1 LPRYLT
7 IITVTNKIT
16 FQKLEIVK
24 NRKELTLLSDQNL
37 SLEQWIFRWLP
48 EASDS
53 RKHRVLCQRFW
64 LYP

>member
-48 EASDS
+48 EA
-53 RKHRVLCQRFW
+53 
-64 LYP
+64 